1 MEARKTLTLMLAAL
15 ALTACKYDDSEL
27 WEQVNR
33 NTEHYTGIKV
43 DFGDTQRLFMTCG
56 ETMAVDFTAEGSDR
70 FTTDNLFTVAPY
82 GWKAEV
88 TLPTRAA
95 TGFILNVTAP
105 ADAASGAV
113 EGDILVMLDNG
124 QGSTTIGQLTVAACS
139 LTGTELKA
147 GGVQPGEL
155 ATAIGDRTDLT
166 SVTVTSGTLNETD
179 WAAVKQSKRTLQT
192 IDLEGAAYTGADSNN
207 WIYKDDGAVVYGNT
221 TLITVKLPQG
231 ITGLGYR
238 AFIACFS
245 LTSIILQE
253 GLTSIGDSAFAGC
266 KALTTVTCLSP
277 APPELRDNTFS
288 GCNALTAIYVPA
300 GSVEAYQAA
309 TGWSDYAGIIQAI
322 P

>member
-88 TLPTRAA
+88 TLPARAV

-124 QGSTTIGQLTVAACS
+124 QGIPPQKLHS
-139 LTGTELKA
+139 LFDGALKCDESAPRDGKRNMGLGLSVCMAIVRAHGGTMEAKN
-147 GGVQPGEL
+147 
-155 ATAIGDRTDLT
+155 TDH
-166 SVTVTSGTLNETD
+166 
-179 WAAVKQSKRTLQT
+179 
-192 IDLEGAAYTGADSNN
+192 GAAFSFC
-207 WIYKDDGAVVYGNT
+207 
-221 TLITVKLPQG
+221 LP
-231 ITGLGYR
+231 
-238 AFIACFS
+238 
-245 LTSIILQE
+245 
-253 GLTSIGDSAFAGC
+253 
-266 KALTTVTCLSP
+266 LSK
-277 APPELRDNTFS
+277 EDTRS
-288 GCNALTAIYVPA
+288 
-300 GSVEAYQAA
+300 
-309 TGWSDYAGIIQAI
+309 
-322 P
+322 